1 MASAATIV
9 ASEENGSTVLRAGG
23 EWLVVTAAE
32 LDHRL
37 RDLAMPQGQQVT
49 VDLSGVERLDSS
61 GAWLL
66 LRTEHELV
74 TRGNHVELADLQ
86 PRFAPLLEQVR
97 ARGVTEP
104 LPHPRPAH
112 HTFIGFLERI
122 GRVSLLLLNRVY
134 EILSFT
140 GLVTITI
147 LRLLRQ
153 PRRLRLTATLVQM
166 EIVGLDAMPIVGL
179 LSFLIGVVMAYQ
191 GADQLRRF
199 GAEIYTVNLLG
210 VSILRELGV
219 LLSAIIIAGRSGSAF
234 TAQIGTMQVNE
245 EIDALRTLGL
255 DPIEVLVLPRLFGL
269 VITLP
274 LIVFFA
280 DFMGILGGGLMSWA
294 VLDIN
299 IPNFLTQLQSAVGEM
314 TLWVG
319 VIKAPFFASIIALVG
334 CFEGLNVTRSAE
346 SVGRLT
352 TQSVVE
358 SIFFVIVTDAAFS
371 IVFSV
376 LKV

>member
-1 MASAATIV
+1 MAPAATIL
-9 ASEENGSTVLRAGG
+9 ASEEDGATVFRAEG

-32 LDHRL
+32 LDRRL
-37 RDLAMPQGQQVT
+37 RDLTMPQGRQVT
-49 VDLSGVERLDSS
+49 VDLSGVDRLDSA

-66 LRTEHELV
+66 LRTEHELAA
-74 TRGNHVELADLQ
+74 RGNQVALANLQ
-86 PRFAPLLEQVR
+86 ARFAPLLEQVR
-97 ARGVTEP
+97 SRGVTEP
-104 LPHPRPAH
+104 LPHPVPPH
-112 HTFIGFLERI
+112 HSFVGFLA
-122 GRVSLLLLNRVY
+122 RVGMVTMLLANRVY
-134 EILSFT
+134 HILGFT
-140 GLVTITI
+140 GLVTVTM
-147 LRLLRQ
+147 LRLLRR
-153 PRRLRLTATLVQM
+153 PRRLRLVATLVQM
-166 EIVGLDAMPIVGL
+166 EVVGLDAMPIVGL

-245 EIDALRTLGL
+245 EIDAMRTLGL

-269 VITLP
+269 MITLP
-274 LIVFFA
+274 LIVFYA
-280 DFMGILGGGLMSWA
+280 DFMGLLGGALMSWL
-294 VLDIN
+294 VLEIS
-299 IPNFLTQLQSAVGEM
+299 PPSFLEQLQGAVTEG

-319 VIKAPFFASIIALVG
+319 VVKAPFFAAIIAQIG
-334 CFEGLNVTRSAE
+334 CYEGLNVTRSAE